1 MTFLATAFIK
11 VEYNQQFTYA
21 RALLDCGS
29 QCNFIASRLV
39 KLIDSPV
46 ERIHTPIT
54 GIGGSL
60 LNASQITTIKIS
72 SRTSDYNRK
81 VQLLVLPKLTAEIPD
96 TDVNVSSLNIPENI
110 QLADPK
116 FNMRKRI
123 EIILGIE
130 YFHNIVKQGRLILS
144 TNEPALVETV
154 FGWVVIGRWLGQSSS
169 TATCVTAAISHAPLM
184 SAIEQFWHL
193 ENINLEKLLTE
204 TEAICEKHY
213 ETTTQRWPKRKY
225 VVRIPRN
232 KDSTAHLGESR
243 SIAPTGTRYCNQRR
257 ISSIHGRICATGTH
271 ETTHGSSER
280 RARSLLHST
289 PPGVQGIEHYYQGQ
303 GSVRRIM

>member
-46 ERIHTPIT
+46 ERIYTPIT

-130 YFHNIVKQGRLILS
+130 DFHNIVKQGRLILS

-169 TATCVTAAISHAPLM
+169 TATCVTVAISHAPLM

-193 ENINLEKLLTE
+193 ENINLGKLLTE

-213 ETTTQRWPKRKY
+213 ETTTQRWPDGKY
-225 VVRIPRN
+225 VVRRVEIHCGTEVPWIG
-232 KDSTAHLGESR
+232 T
-243 SIAPTGTRYCNQRR
+243 PTGTRYCNQRR